1 MATCPKCRRHFRT
14 LEDEEGM
21 HECPRCGYAPW
32 HDEPE
37 YETCKTCDGAGQ
49 LESLEYTDN
58 FYDCPDC
65 GGEGAIERERED

>member
-32 HDEPE
+32 HDEPV
-37 YETCKTCDGAGQ
+37 YDTCEACEGAG
-49 LESLEYTDN
+49 EV
-58 FYDCPDC
+58 DCPGGMITC
-65 GGEGAIERERED
+65 PNCKGEGAIKCEREEDYT

>member
-32 HDEPE
+32 HDESNDEPDE
-37 YETCKTCDGAGQ
+37 PPCEHETDGSE
-49 LESLEYTDN
+49 LDR
-58 FYDCPDC
+58 CWKC
-65 GGEGAIERERED
+65 GEEL

>member
-32 HDEPE
+32 HEEPV
-37 YETCKTCDGAGQ
+37 YDTCETCDGAGE
-49 LESLEYTDN
+49 LESIDEAAVT
-58 FYDCPDC
+58 CPDC
-65 GGEGAIERERED
+65 RGEGAIERERED